1 MFADAASGRDPA
13 RSEPQAS
20 EGRTNLP
27 HASGVTAPGASLLAI
42 ARGAIAAALAEA
54 GPHHEPA
61 AWLEERGASF
71 VTLMQRGQL
80 RGCVGSLSAERS
92 LRADVENNALAAAFR
107 DPRFAP
113 LSRREYPE
121 IAVEVSLL
129 SPLEPIV
136 FQSESHALGQLRPG
150 VDGVLLEY
158 DGRRGTFLPQV
169 WEQLPE
175 PTAFLAH
182 LKQKA
187 GLPAGF
193 WVAELKL
200 SRYTVSKWRETDAK
214 RVLY

>member
-1 MFADAASGRDPA
+1 MSAEPVSGREPA

-20 EGRTNLP
+20 EGQTNLP
-27 HASGVTAPGASLLAI
+27 QASGVTDPGEILLAI
-42 ARGAIAAALAEA
+42 ARGAIAAALGEA
-54 GPHHEPA
+54 GPGFEPA
-61 AWLEERGASF
+61 AWLEEKGASF
-71 VTLMQRGQL
+71 VTLMQRGAL

-92 LRADVENNALAAAFR
+92 VRADVEKNALAAAFR

-113 LSRREYPE
+113 LSRSEYPE
-121 IAVEVSLL
+121 TLVEVSLL
-129 SPLEPIV
+129 SSLEPIV
-136 FQSESHALGQLRPG
+136 FESESHALGQLRPG

-158 DGRRGTFLPQV
+158 GARRGTFLPQV

-175 PTAFLAH
+175 PSAFLAH

-214 RVLY
+214 RVSY